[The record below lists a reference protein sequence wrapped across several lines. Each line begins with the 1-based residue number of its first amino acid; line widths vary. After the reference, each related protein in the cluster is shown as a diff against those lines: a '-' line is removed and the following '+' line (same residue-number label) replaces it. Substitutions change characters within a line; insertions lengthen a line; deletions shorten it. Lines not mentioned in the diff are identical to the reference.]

1 MALDGAF
8 GHRIRGRRLDLGFTQ
23 REVAERVAKRL
34 KKSNRRG
41 FDVTY
46 LSKIENGRLPPP
58 SAPAILA
65 LAAELVDDADELLA
79 LAGKAPPDVG
89 QALQRS
95 KAARAFFRSAT
106 DMSLSEDDWKQLLD
120 RLERNKK

>member
-1 MALDGAF
+1 MALDETF

-34 KKSNRRG
+34 KDNNRRG

-65 LAAELVDDADELLA
+65 LAEELADDADELLA
-79 LAGKAPPDVG
+79 LAGKAPADVG
-89 QALQRS
+89 EALQRS
-95 KAARAFFRSAT
+95 RGARTFFRSAT
-106 DMSLSEDDWKQLLD
+106 DMSLSEEDWKRLLD
-120 RLERNKK
+120 TIKEKKK